1 MKEPGKLNIIIFREN
16 IEDVYAGI
24 EYKAHSAEA
33 DAVIEF
39 LGRRFGAKIREG
51 SAIGVKPMSKFGSQ
65 RLVSKAI
72 QHAIRRRLPSVTL
85 VHKGNIMKFTEGA
98 FRDWGYEI
106 AKERFGEHTVTEA
119 DGGKRKEDAGK
130 IMIKDRIAD
139 SMFQQL
145 LLRPDEYSV
154 IASPNLNGDYLSDA
168 TAAQVGGLGLAPGGN
183 VGDGYAVFEA
193 THGTRHRGDRARA
206 PWLDPSDRHDRVRQ
220 IHDPGGDDRPD
231 QPDAPLQ
238 DRGHR
243 RPCRVH
249 AQPQARDHRATRMNT
264 LVLTKPLASVET
276 PLLAVLVAQGSV
288 PKIEENLQRA
298 IASGD
303 YKGKKDETLLVY
315 GSGKAERVLLV
326 GVGKVSEIT
335 RTSIRRAAAI
345 AAKRARSLGTK
356 TLALAIAK
364 EARGS
369 LGAAELAQVAIEG
382 AAQGGWQFTEL
393 KKQPEDPKPELE
405 SVELI
410 VDAGDKDEAEA
421 GRRIGDAIAAGYLL
435 TRNLQM
441 QPGNVCTPRY
451 LAEQAK
457 KLAEQHQFGVTIL
470 DLAQIKKE
478 GMGALLAVAQGS
490 AEEPRFIVLEYSGG
504 TGAPIALIGKGVTF
518 DSGGISIKPA
528 LNMEDMKFDKSGATA
543 VLGTFEVLGRLKPKI
558 NVVGLI
564 PATENLPSGTAIKP
578 GDVVKSHLG
587 KTIEIINT
595 DAEGRLILCDA
606 LSYARRFKP
615 AAAIDA
621 ATLTGAVVIALGHHA
636 IGMLGND
643 EVLLAEVRDAGE
655 RAGERCWPLPLW
667 DDYREL
673 LKSDVADIKNSG
685 GRAAGTIAGA
695 WFLREFVDSFP
706 WVHLDIAGTAYLEG
720 EGVSH
725 AKGPTAIG
733 VRLFTEFL
741 LKRAGA

>member
-1 MKEPGKLNIIIFREN
+1 MKTR
-16 IEDVYAGI
+16 
-24 EYKAHSAEA
+24 
-33 DAVIEF
+33 
-39 LGRRFGAKIREG
+39 
-51 SAIGVKPMSKFGSQ
+51 
-65 RLVSKAI
+65 VS
-72 QHAIRRRLPSVTL
+72 
-85 VHKGNIMKFTEGA
+85 
-98 FRDWGYEI
+98 
-106 AKERFGEHTVTEA
+106 
-119 DGGKRKEDAGK
+119 
-130 IMIKDRIAD
+130 
-139 SMFQQL
+139 
-145 LLRPDEYSV
+145 
-154 IASPNLNGDYLSDA
+154 
-168 TAAQVGGLGLAPGGN
+168 
-183 VGDGYAVFEA
+183 
-193 THGTRHRGDRARA
+193 
-206 PWLDPSDRHDRVRQ
+206 
-220 IHDPGGDDRPD
+220 
-231 QPDAPLQ
+231 
-238 DRGHR
+238 
-243 RPCRVH
+243 
-249 AQPQARDHRATRMNT
+249 
-264 LVLTKPLASVET
+264 TKPLPNVET
-276 PLLAVLVAQGSV
+276 PLLALLVAQGGGSI
-288 PKIEENLQRA
+288 PKIEPNLERA

-315 GSGKAERVLLV
+315 GSGKAERILLV
-326 GVGKVSEIT
+326 GVGKPNEIT
-335 RTSIRRAAAI
+335 RSAVRRAAAI
-345 AAKRARSLGTK
+345 AAKRARGLGTK
-356 TLALAIAK
+356 TFSLAVAK

-405 SVELI
+405 SVELVI
-410 VDAGDKDEAEA
+410 DASDKDEAEA
-421 GRRIGDAIAAGYLL
+421 GRRIGDAIAAGYLF
-435 TRNLQM
+435 TRDLQM
-441 QPGNVCTPRY
+441 QPGNVATPRY

-457 KLAEQHQFGVTIL
+457 KLAATYGFGVTIL
-470 DLAQIKKE
+470 DKAQIKKE

-490 AEEPRFIVLEYSGG
+490 AEEPRFIVLEYQGG
-504 TGAPIALIGKGVTF
+504 SGAPIALIGKGVTF

-643 EVLLAEVRDAGE
+643 EALLAEVRDAGE

-673 LKSDVADIKNSG
+673 LKSDVADVKNSG

-720 EGVSH
+720 EGASH
-725 AKGPTAIG
+725 AKGPTAVG

>member
-1 MKEPGKLNIIIFREN
+1 MKSL
-16 IEDVYAGI
+16 
-24 EYKAHSAEA
+24 
-33 DAVIEF
+33 
-39 LGRRFGAKIREG
+39 
-51 SAIGVKPMSKFGSQ
+51 MS
-65 RLVSKAI
+65 
-72 QHAIRRRLPSVTL
+72 
-85 VHKGNIMKFTEGA
+85 
-98 FRDWGYEI
+98 
-106 AKERFGEHTVTEA
+106 
-119 DGGKRKEDAGK
+119 
-130 IMIKDRIAD
+130 
-139 SMFQQL
+139 
-145 LLRPDEYSV
+145 
-154 IASPNLNGDYLSDA
+154 
-168 TAAQVGGLGLAPGGN
+168 
-183 VGDGYAVFEA
+183 
-193 THGTRHRGDRARA
+193 
-206 PWLDPSDRHDRVRQ
+206 
-220 IHDPGGDDRPD
+220 
-231 QPDAPLQ
+231 
-238 DRGHR
+238 
-243 RPCRVH
+243 
-249 AQPQARDHRATRMNT
+249 
-264 LVLTKPLASVET
+264 TKPLESVET
-276 PLLAVLVAQGSV
+276 PLLALIVAQGSTTAIDPGV
-288 PKIEENLQRA
+288 ERA
-298 IASGD
+298 VAAGD

-315 GSGKAERVLLV
+315 GSGKAQRILLV
-326 GVGKVSEIT
+326 GIGKTNEIT
-335 RTSIRRAAAI
+335 RSSIRRAAAI
-345 AAKRARSLGTK
+345 AARRARGVGTK
-356 TLALAIAK
+356 TISLAVTK

-369 LGAAELAQVAIEG
+369 LGAAELAQVLIEG

-393 KKQPEDPKPELE
+393 KKQPEDPKPDIE
-405 SVELI
+405 SVELVI
-410 VDAGDKDEAEA
+410 EAADKEQAER
-421 GRRIGDAIAAGYLL
+421 GRRIGDAIAAGYLF

-441 QPGNVCTPRY
+441 LPGNVCTPSY
-451 LAEQAK
+451 LAEQAQ
-457 KLAEQHQFGVTIL
+457 KLAAAHGFKATVL
-470 DLAQIKKE
+470 DKAQIKKE

-490 AEEPRFIVLEYSGG
+490 AEEPRFIVLEYQGGG

-528 LNMEDMKFDKSGATA
+528 ANMEDMKFDKSGATA
-543 VLGTFEVLGRLKPKI
+543 VLGAFEVLGRLKPKI

-615 AAAIDA
+615 VAAIDA

-643 EVLLAEVRDAGE
+643 EPLLAEVRDAGE

-673 LKSDVADIKNSG
+673 LKSDVADVKNSG

-695 WFLREFVDSFP
+695 WFLREFVDGFP

-720 EGVSH
+720 EGPSH